1 MNIVCIIPARM
12 GSSRFPGKPL
22 MEISGK
28 AMIKICYENAVNSSA
43 FKKVLVATC
52 DDEIKDYCL
61 SNDMD
66 YEMTSRS
73 HERCSS
79 RCLEAL
85 ISLENNGENYDAVLM
100 LQGDEPLITSEMLKK
115 SAEALKNSN
124 TEVTNLMTQITD
136 IDEYNDI
143 NEVKVVTDN
152 FSNAIY
158 FSRAPIPA
166 TKDEI
171 DFKIFKQV
179 CAIGFTKQSLIDF
192 EGFTESSLEKIE
204 SVDMLRFIQN
214 GIKVKMIE
222 VTGNIVS
229 VDTPNDLKKA
239 KSFLN
244 R

>member
-22 MEISGK
+22 MEIAGK

-43 FKKVLVATC
+43 YSKVVVATC
-52 DDEIKDYCL
+52 DNEIKDFCI

-66 YEMTSRS
+66 FEMTSNS

-85 ISLENNGENYDAVLM
+85 LSLENNGENYDAVLM
-100 LQGDEPLITSEMLKK
+100 LQGDEPLISPAMLKK
-115 SAEALKNSN
+115 SAESLQNGD
-124 TEVTNLMTQITD
+124 TEVTNLMTEITN

-152 FSNAIY
+152 NSNAIY

-171 DFKIFKQV
+171 SFKIFKQV
-179 CAIGFTKQSLIDF
+179 CAIGFTRHSLIAFEDF
-192 EGFTESSLEKIE
+192 SESSLEIIE

-214 GIKVKMIE
+214 GIKIKMIE
-222 VTGNIVS
+222 VSGNIVS
-229 VDTPNDLKKA
+229 VDTPSDLIKA
-239 KSFLN
+239 ESFFK
-244 R
+244 